1 MQVVYK
7 DTFTVVGILVEGTWD
22 ELPLKM
28 RAGWQD
34 FYEKASAIPYSM
46 GDAALDISLNE
57 DEGMYTQLIC
67 MEVSRVDEAP
77 PGMVARE
84 IPAQEY
90 IYYRHQG
97 DVTQIAESFAKM
109 YEWAAA
115 EGYVAL
121 DFKVDRGYTAQG
133 NETEHDLYLAIR

>member
-77 PGMVARE
+77 PGWFARDTRSRVHLL
-84 IPAQEY
+84 PPSGRCYA
-90 IYYRHQG
+90 
-97 DVTQIAESFAKM
+97 
-109 YEWAAA
+109 
-115 EGYVAL
+115 
-121 DFKVDRGYTAQG
+121 DR
-133 NETEHDLYLAIR
+133 